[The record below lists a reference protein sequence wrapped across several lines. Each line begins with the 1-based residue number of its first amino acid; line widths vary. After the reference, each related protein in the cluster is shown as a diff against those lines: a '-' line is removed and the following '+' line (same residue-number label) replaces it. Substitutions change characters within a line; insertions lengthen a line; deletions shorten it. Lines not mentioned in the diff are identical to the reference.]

1 MSISIFACRR
11 SIFQALRRFW
21 IINAPLTLVG
31 IFTFGLLLLMLPGL
45 LLDERVITGA
55 PAWLKPASLR
65 SQLQCIRSLLYGCW
79 ACSNNIGDWLVW
91 LQMPRLWISC
101 ANNNHHSPG
110 STGTTSHFN
119 FSTPQDE
126 ALWFMEIALIL
137 LGNFGYGNFTAA
149 RAVG

>member
-1 MSISIFACRR
+1 
-11 SIFQALRRFW
+11 
-21 IINAPLTLVG
+21 
-31 IFTFGLLLLMLPGL
+31 MLPGL

-79 ACSNNIGDWLVW
+79 ACSNNIGELVW
-91 LQMPRLWISC
+91 LQMPRLLISC
-101 ANNNHHSPG
+101 ANNSHHSPG

-126 ALWFMEIALIL
+126 AQIYGNCAYPAL
-137 LGNFGYGNFTAA
+137 GSNFGYGNFTAA